1 MPLHALGVDTP
12 LHELKSELFKALAH
26 PVRVRALELLVTGPR
41 AVADML
47 VETGMEASHLS
58 QHLSVLRRSGLVT
71 AQREGNT
78 VTYRLAHPEVANLLT
93 VARAVLLQA
102 LGTSTDALTALLH
115 QDDEQQNRDHQSDG
129 TP

>member
-12 LHELKSELFKALAH
+12 LNELKADLFKALAH
-26 PVRVRALELLVTGPR
+26 PVRVRALELLTTRPR

-47 VETGMEASHLS
+47 TETGMEASHLS

-78 VTYRLAHPEVANLLT
+78 VTYQLAHPEVADLLT

-102 LGTSTDALTALLH
+102 LSTSTDVLTGLL
-115 QDDEQQNRDHQSDG
+115 QQSDNQHSDNQQTGG

>member
-12 LHELKSELFKALAH
+12 LNELKADLFKALAH
-26 PVRVRALELLVTGPR
+26 PVRVRALELLAHSPR

-47 VETGMEASHLS
+47 TETGMEASHLS
-58 QHLSVLRRSGLVT
+58 QHLSVLRRAGLVT

-102 LGTSTDALTALLH
+102 LSTSNDALAELLH
-115 QDDEQQNRDHQSDG
+115 QSEDAS
-129 TP
+129 